1 MSKNI
6 IEKIKEKKKKI
17 IKVVLV
23 FTISAVTV
31 GILGTTIV
39 YNKIKSNINYTKKQ
53 AIEIALEQIP
63 GEVAGVRY
71 DLELERLSLE
81 YDIKIKDKNNILR
94 EVTVDSKLGAIVDF
108 EDYMYND

>member
-1 MSKNI
+1 M
-6 IEKIKEKKKKI
+6 
-17 IKVVLV
+17 
-23 FTISAVTV
+23 
-31 GILGTTIV
+31 
-39 YNKIKSNINYTKKQ
+39 
-53 AIEIALEQIP
+53 
-63 GEVAGVRY
+63 RY